1 MVNKIIIDGNNYN
14 LTESTVFPFTYEFS
28 QAGIHNVKI
37 GLENTNEICAYAFK
51 NCSDLTKV
59 TFPPII
65 TAIKR
70 NAFENCTK
78 LKNIVIPEDIR
89 YVGPSVF
96 DGCISLQEITFTKK
110 DSTTILTPPSTF
122 YSDLD
127 SITICYIPDGSKFI
141 EISDYD
147 NLVKDGSIQYYTKD
161 EIGNYI
167 AIDYE
172 LLDEE
177 YLDNGGKY
185 YYDQWYKIHD
195 YLNIVEERF
204 RNRPDSITFSYN
216 GIPITTFEQ
225 TYASTE
231 ERTKQTYPIE
241 LGPNKITNSNYTYI
255 SSNTNLVTVN
265 PNTGE
270 FKIKDNVSGSATIYA
285 CTEPFYDGTYY
296 SARLLVRIDKNPANI
311 RIKEEY
317 QNSAVEINEG
327 SKFDIYSLLE
337 NEYNLELNFNIR
349 ENTRYFDIVDGHYIL
364 ANNKNRNCT
373 VNVSLP
379 INNLYSQPSFVISFA
394 SIDAN
399 KEKPEITLGS
409 SSVTYEYDAEKST
422 TIPINKPNNIELN
435 LSYSSDNEELVT
447 VDNTGKLTFI
457 PNAYGTAIIT
467 IESDET
473 ETYQALVLKYTIIV
487 KERVINNSIVIGD
500 IILPIGLPEGI
511 SNISQASE
519 EHPIVLDLTQPI
531 INDENE
537 EVIIDKPTS
546 MQLQLPAPADNQEL
560 VITQNL
566 GGDPELILEV
576 GYTISETK
584 EIDGVTYNVYEVQF
598 GVAEYNIYYENT

>member
-127 SITICYIPDGSKFI
+127 PITICYIPDGSKFI

-317 QNSAVEINEG
+317 QNSSIEINEG

-337 NEYNLELNFNIR
+337 NEHNLELNFNIR

-500 IILPIGLPEGI
+500 IILPIELPEGI
-511 SNISQASE
+511 SNINQASE

-546 MQLQLPAPADNQEL
+546 MQLQLPAPANNQEL

-576 GYTISETK
+576 GYTIYETK

-598 GVAEYNIYYENT
+598 GIAEYNIYYENT

>member
-28 QAGIHNVKI
+28 QAGVHNVKI

-78 LKNIVIPEDIR
+78 LQNIVIPETIR
-89 YVGPSVF
+89 YVGPNVF
-96 DGCISLQEITFTKK
+96 NGCFNLREITFTKN
-110 DSTTILTPPSTF
+110 DDTSVLTPPSTF
-122 YSDLD
+122 YSELNP
-127 SITICYIPDGSKFI
+127 ITICYIPDGSKFV
-141 EISDYD
+141 EISDY
-147 NLVKDGSIQYYTKD
+147 NQLVKDGSIKYYTKD
-161 EIGNYI
+161 EIGNYTN
-167 AIDYE
+167 IDYE

-185 YYDQWYKIHD
+185 YYDQWHTVHD

-204 RNRPDSITFSYN
+204 RNRPESITFSYN
-216 GIPITTFEQ
+216 NIPITTFEQ

-241 LGPNKITNSNYTYI
+241 LGPDKITNSNYTYV

-265 PNTGE
+265 PKTGE
-270 FKIKDNVSGSATIYA
+270 FIIKGNVSGSATIYA

-311 RIKEEY
+311 SIKEEY
-317 QNSAVEINEG
+317 KNTVIQINEG
-327 SKFDIYSLLE
+327 SNLDIYSLLE
-337 NEYNLELNFNIR
+337 NEHNLELNFTIR
-349 ENTRYFDIVDGHYIL
+349 TNSGGFSIVDKHYIH
-364 ANNKNRNCT
+364 ADYKNRNCT
-373 VNVSLP
+373 INVILP
-379 INNLYSQPSFVISFA
+379 TNTLYTQSSFTISFT
-394 SIDAN
+394 SIDAI
-399 KEKPEITLGS
+399 KEKPEISLVS
-409 SSVTYEYDAEKST
+409 SSVTYEYDDEKST
-422 TIPINKPNNIELN
+422 TIAINNPNNIELD

-457 PNAYGTAIIT
+457 PNAYGTTTIT
-467 IESDET
+467 IVSDET
-473 ETYQALVLKYTIIV
+473 EQYQSVILKYTIIV
-487 KERVINNSIVIGD
+487 KEKVINNSIVIGD
-500 IILPIGLPEGI
+500 IILPIELPEGI

-519 EHPIVLDLTQPI
+519 EHPVVLDLTQPI

-560 VITQNL
+560 VIIQNL

-576 GYTISETK
+576 GYIISETK
-584 EIDGVTYNVYEVQF
+584 EIDGVTYNVYDVQL

>member
-127 SITICYIPDGSKFI
+127 PITICYIPDGSKFI

-185 YYDQWYKIHD
+185 YYDQWYTIHD

>member
-127 SITICYIPDGSKFI
+127 PITICYIPDGSKFI

-337 NEYNLELNFNIR
+337 NEHNLELNFNIR
-349 ENTRYFDIVDGHYIL
+349 ENTRYFDIVDDHYIL

-435 LSYSSDNEELVT
+435 LSYSSNNEELVT

-500 IILPIGLPEGI
+500 IILPIELPEGI
-511 SNISQASE
+511 SNINQASE

-546 MQLQLPAPADNQEL
+546 MQLQLPAPANNQEL

-576 GYTISETK
+576 GYTIYETK